1 MTKILIYI
9 MLISIVL
16 MILLSNTACSLTLD
30 EEVKLKHKLEQTCI
44 DYNKTCEVTF
54 STSDNVQAFT
64 TPYNRIIIT
73 SGLSN
78 KLNYDEVQAI
88 GLHEVG
94 HVALEHCKRHFE
106 ATYKLYPISKQQ
118 KIILYHTHEIEADLF
133 ATMIA
138 RKENMKNYLPIALEK
153 IVSKYYR
160 NKASSTHPSVNQRIK
175 IMKSY

>member
-54 STSDNVQAFT
+54 STSSNVQAFT

-94 HVALEHCKRHFE
+94 HVVLEHCKRHFE

-138 RKENMKNYLPIALEK
+138 KIDNTDNYLPSALKK
-153 IVSKYYR
+153 IVIKQKWNEVST
-160 NKASSTHPSVNQRIK
+160 THPSINQRIK
-175 IMKSY
+175 IMKSF

>member
-16 MILLSNTACSLTLD
+16 MTLLSNTACSLTLD

-44 DYNKTCEVTF
+44 DYNKTCEVIF
-54 STSDNVQAFT
+54 STSSNVQAFT

-94 HVALEHCKRHFE
+94 HVVLEHCKRHFE

-138 RKENMKNYLPIALEK
+138 RKENTKNCLPIALKK
-153 IVSKYYR
+153 IVIKQKW
-160 NKASSTHPSVNQRIK
+160 NVVSSTHPSINQRIK

>member
-16 MILLSNTACSLTLD
+16 MILLSNTACSLTLG
-30 EEVKLKHKLEQTCI
+30 EEVKLKRKLEQTCI

-54 STSDNVQAFT
+54 STSSNVQAFT

-94 HVALEHCKRHFE
+94 HVVLEHCKRHFE

-138 RKENMKNYLPIALEK
+138 RKENTKNYLPIALKK
-153 IVSKYYR
+153 IVIKQKW
-160 NKASSTHPSVNQRIK
+160 NEVSSTHPSINQRIK